1 MPTDLP
7 YRFAMELNGL
17 PLHPLVVH
25 AAVILAPTAALT
37 SIGYAFLPGW
47 RWLLRW
53 PMVALAAA
61 AAATVYV
68 AKLSGDALMEARF
81 SGDIGELGQ
90 KIETHSDRGDLLVWI
105 ALGFFV
111 STLFAAQA
119 LGGPSGL
126 VSGKG
131 ARESSAVS
139 MVALVLVVVGALA
152 VVVMAFLTG
161 DAGARAV
168 WEL

>member
-1 MPTDLP
+1 MPTELP
-7 YRFAMELNGL
+7 YRLAMELNGL

-25 AAVILAPTAALT
+25 AAVILAPTAALA
-37 SIGYAFLPGW
+37 SIGYAVLPGW

-53 PMVALAAA
+53 PMVLLAAA
-61 AAATVYV
+61 SAGTVYV
-68 AKLSGDALMEARF
+68 AKLSGDALLEDRF
-81 SGDIGELGQ
+81 SGATGELSQ
-90 KIETHSDRGDLLVWI
+90 KIQAHSDRGDLLVWI

-111 STLFAAQA
+111 ATLFAAQA

-139 MVALVLVVVGALA
+139 LVALVLVVAGALA
-152 VVVMAFLTG
+152 LVVMAFLTG

-168 WEL
+168 WEQ